1 MPELGEDAAPRLGYE
16 GADLASS
23 LYYMNETGDPA
34 LATIIAEVEQVLPNF
49 SGFEFN
55 IVGVDKVAFSMKFS
69 DGRGSINAARMSHG
83 NLIFLG
89 LMVLTYSQNR
99 PPVMLIEEPENG
111 LTPAAL
117 KRFYQAIRSLAY
129 REDEAQRSQILI
141 SSHSPFVMCEAWN
154 GEDRDFIHQ
163 LKIEDGHCVVRK
175 LSDAIAEQGVVLAK
189 DASGDRTHLGLA
201 NAEQLMSGYYA

>member
-1 MPELGEDAAPRLGYE
+1 
-16 GADLASS
+16 
-23 LYYMNETGDPA
+23 
-34 LATIIAEVEQVLPNF
+34 
-49 SGFEFN
+49 
-55 IVGVDKVAFSMKFS
+55 MKFS

-117 KRFYQAIRSLAY
+117 KRFYKAVRALAF
-129 REDEAQRSQILI
+129 REDEPNRSQVLI

-163 LKIEDGHCVVRK
+163 LKVEDGQCVVRK
-175 LSDAIAEQGVVLAK
+175 LSEAIKEQGVTLAK
-189 DASGDRTHLGLA
+189 DDSGKRTNLGLR
-201 NAEQLMSGYYA
+201 NAEELMSGYYA